1 LPYGFGGWGTA
12 FMQARDIFLHRANSE
27 GSMIDHFR
35 DALDRSVRVARQT
48 PRFASRSVA
57 GQAELQ

>member
-1 LPYGFGGWGTA
+1 MVGLAFNPCELVGT
-12 FMQARDIFLHRANSE
+12 DILLHRANSE